1 MTAHAVLTAEL
12 PGRPGV
18 AGGALR
24 PATAEDAPA
33 IHALIAKYQGEG
45 RLLPRA
51 EEEIARHADRFL
63 VITDPAFATSGRFG
77 EAGAC
82 HRSYGAAS
90 IGHVIGCAELAPLSH
105 TVAEVRS
112 LVVDEQAR
120 GLGFGRLLV
129 DTIADEARL
138 AGFRTVCAFTHD
150 PAYFVR
156 LGYSLV
162 PHAWL
167 PEKIVHD
174 CAGCT
179 LFRQCGQQ
187 AVRLQLAERG
197 PRA

>member
-1 MTAHAVLTAEL
+1 MTAHALLTTAL

-33 IHALIAKYQGEG
+33 IHALIAKYQAAG
-45 RLLPRA
+45 RLLPRP

-63 VITDPAFATSGRFG
+63 VITDGPAVATFGRFG
-77 EAGAC
+77 EAGAET
-82 HRSYGAAS
+82 
-90 IGHVIGCAELAPLSH
+90 VMGCAELAPLSH

-167 PEKIVHD
+167 PAKIAHD
-174 CAGCT
+174 CAGCA
-179 LFRQCGQQ
+179 LFRQCGQD

>member
-1 MTAHAVLTAEL
+1 MTARAVLTAAF

-18 AGGALR
+18 TGGALR
-24 PATAEDAPA
+24 PATPEDAPA
-33 IHALIAKYQGEG
+33 IHALIAKYQAAG
-45 RLLPRA
+45 RLLPRPQD
-51 EEEIARHADRFL
+51 EIARHADRFL
-63 VITDPAFATSGRFG
+63 MITDGRQ
-77 EAGAC
+77 
-82 HRSYGAAS
+82 
-90 IGHVIGCAELAPLSH
+90 VMGCAELAPLSGE
-105 TVAEVRS
+105 VAEVRS

-129 DTIADEARL
+129 DTIADEARM

-167 PEKIVHD
+167 PQKIAHD

-179 LFRQCGQQ
+179 LFRQCGQD
-187 AVRLQLAERG
+187 AVRLQLAEQGR
-197 PRA
+197 RA

>member
-1 MTAHAVLTAEL
+1 MTARAVLTATL
-12 PGRPGV
+12 PGRPGIV
-18 AGGALR
+18 GGALR

-33 IHALIAKYQGEG
+33 IHALIAKYQAAG
-45 RLLPRA
+45 RLLPRP
-51 EEEIARHADRFL
+51 EDEIARHADRFL
-63 VITDPAFATSGRFG
+63 VITDGQ
-77 EAGAC
+77 
-82 HRSYGAAS
+82 
-90 IGHVIGCAELAPLSH
+90 VVMGCAELAPLSA

-138 AGFRTVCAFTHD
+138 AGFVTLCAFSHD
-150 PAYFVR
+150 PAFFVR

-167 PEKIVHD
+167 AAKIAHD

-179 LFRQCGQQ
+179 LFRRCGQE

-197 PRA
+197 PRQ

>member
-1 MTAHAVLTAEL
+1 VTARAVLTTAF

-18 AGGALR
+18 VGGALR
-24 PATAEDAPA
+24 PATADDAPA
-33 IHALIAKYQGEG
+33 IHALIAKYQAAG
-45 RLLPRA
+45 RLLPRP
-51 EEEIARHADRFL
+51 EEEISRHADRFL
-63 VITDPAFATSGRFG
+63 VITD
-77 EAGAC
+77 
-82 HRSYGAAS
+82 
-90 IGHVIGCAELAPLSH
+90 GHVVMGCAELAPLSAA
-105 TVAEVRS
+105 VAEVRS

-129 DTIADEARL
+129 DTVADEARL

-167 PEKIVHD
+167 PEKIAHD

-179 LFRQCGQQ
+179 LFRRCGQD

-197 PRA
+197 PGA

>member
-1 MTAHAVLTAEL
+1 MTARAVLSATI

-18 AGGALR
+18 VGGALR
-24 PATAEDAPA
+24 PATADDATA
-33 IHALIAKYQGEG
+33 IHALIAKYQAAG
-45 RLLPRA
+45 RLLPRPQD
-51 EEEIARHADRFL
+51 EIARHADRFL
-63 VITDPAFATSGRFG
+63 VITDGN
-77 EAGAC
+77 E
-82 HRSYGAAS
+82 
-90 IGHVIGCAELAPLSH
+90 VMGCAELAPLSA

-129 DTIADEARL
+129 DTVADEARL

-167 PEKIVHD
+167 PEKIAHD
-174 CAGCT
+174 CAGCS
-179 LFRQCGQQ
+179 LFRRCGQD

-197 PRA
+197 SRA

>member
-1 MTAHAVLTAEL
+1 MTAHAVLTTAI

-18 AGGALR
+18 VGGALR

-33 IHALIAKYQGEG
+33 IHAIIAKYQAAG
-45 RLLPRA
+45 RLLPRP

-63 VITDPAFATSGRFG
+63 VVTD
-77 EAGAC
+77 
-82 HRSYGAAS
+82 
-90 IGHVIGCAELAPLSH
+90 GHEVMGCAELAPLSA

-167 PEKIVHD
+167 PEKIAHD

-179 LFRQCGQQ
+179 LFRRCGQD
-187 AVRLQLAERG
+187 AVRLQMAERG

>member
-1 MTAHAVLTAEL
+1 VTAHALLTTAL

-24 PATAEDAPA
+24 PARAEDAPA
-33 IHALIAKYQGEG
+33 IHALIAKYQAAG
-45 RLLPRA
+45 RLLPRP

-63 VITDPAFATSGRFG
+63 VITDG
-77 EAGAC
+77 C
-82 HRSYGAAS
+82 D
-90 IGHVIGCAELAPLSH
+90 VMGCAELAPLSH

-129 DTIADEARL
+129 DTIADQARL

-167 PEKIVHD
+167 PDKIAHD

-179 LFRQCGQQ
+179 LFRQCGQD

>member
-1 MTAHAVLTAEL
+1 MTARAVLTATL

-18 AGGALR
+18 VGGALR

-33 IHALIAKYQGEG
+33 IHALIAKYQAAG
-45 RLLPRA
+45 RLLPRQQDD
-51 EEEIARHADRFL
+51 IARHADRFL
-63 VITDPAFATSGRFG
+63 VITDGDT
-77 EAGAC
+77 
-82 HRSYGAAS
+82 
-90 IGHVIGCAELAPLSH
+90 VMGCAELAPLSA

-138 AGFRTVCAFTHD
+138 AGFVSVCAFSHD
-150 PAYFVR
+150 PAFFVR

-167 PEKIVHD
+167 PAKIAHD

-179 LFRQCGQQ
+179 LFRRCGQD

-197 PRA
+197 PRR

>member
-1 MTAHAVLTAEL
+1 MTARAVLTATL
-12 PGRPGV
+12 PGRPGIV
-18 AGGALR
+18 GGALR

-33 IHALIAKYQGEG
+33 IHALIAKYQSAG
-45 RLLPRA
+45 RLLPRP
-51 EEEIARHADRFL
+51 EDEISRHADRFL
-63 VITDPAFATSGRFG
+63 VITD
-77 EAGAC
+77 
-82 HRSYGAAS
+82 
-90 IGHVIGCAELAPLSH
+90 GHTVMGCAELAPLSA

-138 AGFRTVCAFTHD
+138 TGFVTVCAFSHD
-150 PAYFVR
+150 PAFFVR

-167 PEKIVHD
+167 PAKIAHD

-179 LFRQCGQQ
+179 LFRRCGQD

-197 PRA
+197 PRR